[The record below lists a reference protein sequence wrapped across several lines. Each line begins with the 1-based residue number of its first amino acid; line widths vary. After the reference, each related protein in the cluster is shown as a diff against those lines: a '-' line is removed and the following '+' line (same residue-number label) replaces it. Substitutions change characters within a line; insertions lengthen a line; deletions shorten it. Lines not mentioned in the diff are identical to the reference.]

1 MIARAFIFSWI
12 GFIAAFVVAMDSLQD
27 ANGPTGVRGT
37 PSNLTLV
44 VAASLLGGSIG
55 WFIGAVL
62 GWFSRAV
69 KPGAWGAHELRVA
82 AGWFASFGFA
92 SLFVYAANGAALV
105 AFMIGVGAALVTVTL
120 LVLGQRRISS
130 LSAVVIG
137 ATVAIAILAA
147 ASMQFSSLLPL
158 DRAWL
163 GVWRSGQAE
172 ADSFAPN
179 LLASPPD
186 ECSAVPLEEGGDD
199 IGSRRYDSLG
209 LGTWYRQGWLEGHV
223 PRWLPREFGLLAWG
237 IPPGGATGLWTD
249 ARCRQIK
256 LVVFEGNPMDRL
268 WTRFH
273 AVDRVGDWS
282 VTPPATRREA
292 PWLEYLA
299 WNPAVPG
306 EADDEILGLHLL
318 MLGIDR
324 DVGDRIALGIP
335 V

>member
-1 MIARAFIFSWI
+1 VIARAFILSWI
-12 GFIAAFVVAMDSLQD
+12 GFIAAFFAAMNSLQG

-37 PSNLTLV
+37 PSNLTVV

-55 WFIGAVL
+55 WFIGAVF
-62 GWFSRAV
+62 GWFPRPV
-69 KPGAWGAHELRVA
+69 KPGPWGAHGLRAA
-82 AGWFASFGFA
+82 AGWFALIGFA
-92 SLFVYAANGAALV
+92 SFLVYGVNGAALV

-130 LSAVVIG
+130 PSAAVIG
-137 ATVAIAILAA
+137 ATVAIAILAI

-163 GVWRSGQAE
+163 GIWRAGQAE

-223 PRWLPREFGLLAWG
+223 PRWLPRGFGLLAWG
-237 IPPGGATGLWTD
+237 LPPGGATGLWTD

-256 LVVFEGNPMDRL
+256 LVLFEGNLKDRL

-273 AVDRVGDWS
+273 ADDRVGDWA
-282 VTPPATRREA
+282 VTSLTQVGA
-292 PWLEYLA
+292 PRLEYLA

-306 EADDEILGLHLL
+306 EADDEILGLHLV